1 MVIHIPEINFYATRT
16 LIFARRQGRATKLH
30 CKDKCGGASIL
41 HMTTG
46 RFLGIDYGTKRIG
59 VAISDENG
67 TLAFP
72 KKIVENDKNTFE
84 KFRDIIKKENISEIV
99 VGESVDFSGKL
110 NVLSGRI
117 EVFILELS
125 EKFKLPI
132 HKQKEFLTSVEA
144 RKIGSSKKDF
154 NSSQSHSKLKQIK
167 SGRIDASAA
176 ALILQRYLD
185 KKNKGAAL

>member
-1 MVIHIPEINFYATRT
+1 M
-16 LIFARRQGRATKLH
+16 
-30 CKDKCGGASIL
+30 
-41 HMTTG
+41 

-59 VAISDENG
+59 IAISDENG

-72 KKIVENDKNTFE
+72 KEIVLNDASTF
-84 KFRDIIKKENISEIV
+84 KRIGDLLKKENIKEII

-117 EVFILELS
+117 EVFILELK
-125 EKFKLPI
+125 EKFKLPV

-144 RKIGSSKKDF
+144 RKMGSSKKDF
-154 NSSQSHSKLKQIK
+154 NQGQSHSKVKQIK
-167 SGRIDASAA
+167 SGRVDASAA

-185 KKNKGAAL
+185 KINKNDLSR

>member
-1 MVIHIPEINFYATRT
+1 M
-16 LIFARRQGRATKLH
+16 
-30 CKDKCGGASIL
+30 
-41 HMTTG
+41 

-72 KKIVENDKNTFE
+72 KEIVLNDENTYKKIGE
-84 KFRDIIKKENISEIV
+84 IIKKENVAEIV

-110 NVLSGRI
+110 NALSARI
-117 EVFILELS
+117 DVFILEMA
-125 EKFKLPI
+125 EKFNLPI

-144 RKIGSSKKDF
+144 RKSKDQKKDF
-154 NSSQSHSKLKQIK
+154 NQAQSHSKVKQIK

-185 KKNKGAAL
+185 KRNNLKK